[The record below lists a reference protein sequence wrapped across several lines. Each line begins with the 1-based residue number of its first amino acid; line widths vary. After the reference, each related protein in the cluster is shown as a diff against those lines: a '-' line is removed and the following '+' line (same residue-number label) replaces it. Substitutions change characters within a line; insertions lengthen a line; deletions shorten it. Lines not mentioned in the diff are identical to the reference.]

1 MIGDTKGP
9 RCVLPFLPL
18 QCCIL
23 IQKRYYSELFAF
35 EGITLM
41 VRAGMVQ
48 NQEDKKVQ
56 AVREKL
62 AELIAHRFGELT
74 VKVHDGEIRQIELV
88 RKANTVEQIE
98 KL

>member
-1 MIGDTKGP
+1 
-9 RCVLPFLPL
+9 
-18 QCCIL
+18 
-23 IQKRYYSELFAF
+23 
-35 EGITLM
+35 
-41 VRAGMVQ
+41 MVQ